1 MMIQVL
7 NIFIHCCRLKLFTL
21 QGKKQPVWQK
31 YSTYGQVTNRY
42 YSLTIDAKMVAS
54 RPRFEQF

>member
-1 MMIQVL
+1 MYIYDDSSSEYFQSL
-7 NIFIHCCRLKLFTL
+7 L
-21 QGKKQPVWQK
+21 QAKKQPVWQK